1 MNRKLKILISSY
13 IDGECNHPDLVEDM
27 LKQNKE
33 AKKIYDELLLS
44 KKIKDL
50 EYLECPV
57 QFDKILIGGK
67 REPLKQLLVTA
78 GAIAIS
84 ILFLFPLVKSSY
96 QIQQFKNKILT
107 EVLK

>member
-27 LKQNKE
+27 LEQNKE

-50 EYLECPV
+50 EYHQCPV
-57 QFDKILIGGK
+57 QFDKILIDRK

-78 GAIAIS
+78 GAVAIS
-84 ILFLFPLVKSSY
+84 ILFLLPLIKTSY
-96 QIQQFKNKILT
+96 QIQQFKNKIFT
-107 EVLK
+107 EVFR